1 MSVETFWQ
9 SKFFVNRKTRAMSSR
24 HFTRTWRISLIF
36 STRHKQI
43 WTNERSKFFGQV
55 VLFLI
60 HNKCIGVLTCMVHV
74 WMFVTPCIVPWM
86 NKYVIEF
93 FCRRSSMLSAINTNR
108 TWHPS
113 RRFLLLCTHLKWC
126 RMGTSME
133 TLTSEEKLPHI
144 LLASESLSLGAARWK
159 ESFIFWI
166 LRNHVEGS
174 SATELR
180 DSEQIFYL

>member
-93 FCRRSSMLSAINTNR
+93 FLQEIINALRDQYKQNMTSIEKIPAVVHALEVMSDGYIHGNSDFRRKTATYPSGFWVSFAGSSTVERIFHLLDSQKSCRRFKCN
-108 TWHPS
+108 W
-113 RRFLLLCTHLKWC
+113 
-126 RMGTSME
+126 
-133 TLTSEEKLPHI
+133 
-144 LLASESLSLGAARWK
+144 AAW
-159 ESFIFWI
+159 
-166 LRNHVEGS
+166 
-174 SATELR
+174 
-180 DSEQIFYL
+180 